1 MTSTWFLL
9 AVMSLATFILTKL
22 VVDLD
27 FPPVLW
33 LRRRVVGGWRMPTLA
48 ETYHERYPVGE
59 LEEGITRNVRGLGLC
74 TLIDGQIRMWD
85 TREQKIPFFFAE
97 LMSCPWCTAGWLAAG
112 VTGGT
117 WLAVGFPVPVLIWLA
132 VWALGALLAQH
143 DYA

>member
-1 MTSTWFLL
+1 MNNPWFLL

-33 LRRRVVGGWRMPTLA
+33 LRDRVVGGWRPLTLA
-48 ETYHERYPVGE
+48 ESHTLAFLPVDKGRELRDMWSVTEDDRYV
-59 LEEGITRNVRGLGLC
+59 VRTAG
-74 TLIDGQIRMWD
+74 
-85 TREQKIPFFFAE
+85 IPFFFAE
-97 LMSCPWCTAGWLAAG
+97 LMSCPWCTSGWLSAG

-117 WLAVGFPVPVLIWLA
+117 WLIVGLPMPVLMWLGS
-132 VWALGALLAQH
+132 WALGALLAQH